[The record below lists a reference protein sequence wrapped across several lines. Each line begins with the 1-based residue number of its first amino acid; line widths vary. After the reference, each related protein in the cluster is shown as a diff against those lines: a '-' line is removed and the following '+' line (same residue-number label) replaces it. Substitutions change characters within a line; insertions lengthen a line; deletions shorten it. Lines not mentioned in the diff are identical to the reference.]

1 MLMRFPAWKVAL
13 IVIVVAVGGFLA
25 LPNMVPESMRGW
37 LPTQQLK
44 LGLDL
49 QGGASILL
57 EIDPEDLRSNKLREM
72 LRDVREE
79 FRKPPLIATTSEG
92 RRLAE
97 DSKTLIIKPNNAT
110 DLDEAMARVRKV
122 GANVA
127 PGVPNP
133 LILASRGD
141 GSFTVALTDEALA
154 KLKADALANSISAV
168 DRRINASGVVEP
180 TIQRQGDNRIVVE
193 VPGVDQ
199 EQTKAL
205 VDVLTQAGVLSFNM
219 VDTEADVASYTEG
232 ETRNG
237 RIAMMNESQ
246 GIVQVVFEEPIITG
260 ADLSQAQQSFDE
272 YNRPNISFQLRP
284 AGAARFGKATTEN
297 VGKPFAIVLDGRIVS
312 APRIISPITSGSGQI
327 TGDYSVQEA
336 ENQAIILRSGA
347 LPAKLKVV
355 EQRLVG
361 AGLGADSIAQGVTAT
376 LVGFSLV
383 AVFLIAAYG
392 LLGVVALAT
401 QLFNMI
407 LVVGVLSGLGA
418 TLTLPGIAGMLLT
431 VGMAVDAN
439 VLIYERI
446 REEQRAGRSVTS
458 SLEAGFREASSTI
471 IDSNLTTL
479 LAAVI
484 LFILGSGPVRG
495 FAVTLSVG
503 IITSVFCAIVLTRW
517 IIAGWVKVARPKY
530 VPL

>member
-1 MLMRFPAWKVAL
+1 MLMRFPAWKVVL
-13 IVIVVAVGGFLA
+13 IVLTVMIGGLLA
-25 LPNMVPESMRGW
+25 LPNVVPENARGW
-37 LPTQQLK
+37 LPTQPLK

-57 EIDPEDLRSNKLREM
+57 EIDPEDLRSNKLREL

-79 FRKPPLIATTSEG
+79 FRKAPLIATTNQG
-92 RRLAE
+92 RRLS
-97 DSKTLIIKPNNAT
+97 DDGKSLFIRPNNAS
-110 DLDEAMARVRKV
+110 DLSEAMSRVRKM

-127 PGVPNP
+127 QGVPNA
-133 LILASRGD
+133 LILTERGD
-141 GSFTVALTDEALA
+141 GSFTVALTDDALA
-154 KLKADALANSISAV
+154 KLQADALSNSISAV

-180 TIQRQGDNRIVVE
+180 TIQRQGENRIVVE

-199 EQTKAL
+199 AQTKDL
-205 VDVLTQAGVLSFNM
+205 VDVLTQAGVLTFNM
-219 VDTEADVASYTEG
+219 VDTEADVASYTVG
-232 ETRNG
+232 EARNG

-260 ADLSQAQQSFDE
+260 ADLSQAQQAFDE

-327 TGDYSVQEA
+327 TGDYTVQEA

-361 AGLGADSIAQGVTAT
+361 AGLGADSINQGVNAT
-376 LVGFSLV
+376 LVGLGLV
-383 AVFLIAAYG
+383 AIFMVVIYG
-392 LLGVVALAT
+392 LLGVIALTT
-401 QLFNMI
+401 QVINMA
-407 LVVGVLSGLGA
+407 LVIGLLSGLGA

-446 REEQRAGRSVTS
+446 RDEQRAGRSVMS

-471 IDSNLTTL
+471 IDANLTTL

-495 FAVTLSVG
+495 FAVTLSIGV
-503 IITSVFCAIVLTRW
+503 ITSVFCAIVLTRW
-517 IIAGWVKVARPKY
+517 IIAGWAKVFRPKY